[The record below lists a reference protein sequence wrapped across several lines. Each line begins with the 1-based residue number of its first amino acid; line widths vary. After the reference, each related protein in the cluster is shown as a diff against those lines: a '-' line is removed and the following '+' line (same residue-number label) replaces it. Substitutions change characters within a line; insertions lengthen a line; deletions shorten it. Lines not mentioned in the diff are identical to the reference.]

1 MTLALYTYKKGEHM
15 HKDISIW
22 MPLYIGDLQAK
33 FARMTAEQI
42 GAALLLMM
50 DFWKNGAIPHDLATV
65 CSITKLSQQTKA
77 KTLLNT
83 LLALELFEVESEQI
97 HSNFLTS
104 LKSQALQNQQMKSD
118 KAKNAAQARWGKSAS
133 NAQASTKQRKVNAQA
148 APEKSPSITQVML
161 EPCPSS
167 SSSSSS
173 SSSNFEEK
181 NESFLENSK
190 WI

>member
-1 MTLALYTYKKGEHM
+1 M

-33 FARMTAEQI
+33 FARMTVEQI
-42 GAALLLMM
+42 GATLLLMM

-133 NAQASTKQRKVNAQA
+133 NAQASTKQQKVNAQA
-148 APEKSPSITQVML
+148 ALEKSSSITQVIL
-161 EPCPSS
+161 ESCPSS

-181 NESFLENSK
+181 NENFLENSK

>member
-1 MTLALYTYKKGEHM
+1 M

-50 DFWKNGAIPHDLATV
+50 DFWKNGAIPHELATV
-65 CSITKLSQQTKA
+65 CSITKLPQHTKA

-83 LLALELFEVESEQI
+83 LMALELFEVESEQI

-118 KAKNAAQARWGKSAS
+118 KAKNAAQVRWGKSAS
-133 NAQASTKQRKVNAQA
+133 NAQASAKQRKVNAQA
-148 APEKSPSITQVML
+148 APEKNPSITQVML

-181 NESFLENSK
+181 NEDFLENSK

>member
-65 CSITKLSQQTKA
+65 CSITKLSQHTKA

-83 LLALELFEVESEQI
+83 LIALELFEVESEQI

-118 KAKNAAQARWGKSAS
+118 KAKNAAQARWNKSAS
-133 NAQASTKQRKVNAQA
+133 NAQASNKQVQKNAQA
-148 APEKSPSITQVML
+148 ALEKSPSITQVML

-181 NESFLENSK
+181 NEDFLENSK

>member
-1 MTLALYTYKKGEHM
+1 M

-65 CSITKLSQQTKA
+65 CSITKLSQHTKA

-83 LLALELFEVESEQI
+83 LIALELFEVESEQI

-118 KAKNAAQARWGKSAS
+118 KAKNAAQARWGKSES

-173 SSSNFEEK
+173 SNFEEK

>member
-1 MTLALYTYKKGEHM
+1 M

-65 CSITKLSQQTKA
+65 CSITKLPQHTKA

-83 LLALELFEVESEQI
+83 LMALELFEVESEQI
-97 HSNFLTS
+97 HSNFLSS
-104 LKSQALQNQQMKSD
+104 LKSQI
-118 KAKNAAQARWGKSAS
+118 KAR
-133 NAQASTKQRKVNAQA
+133 STDFTYRKFFCDLDGSRVT
-148 APEKSPSITQVML
+148 PRYGTCRRCDL
-161 EPCPSS
+161 
-167 SSSSSS
+167 
-173 SSSNFEEK
+173 
-181 NESFLENSK
+181 
-190 WI
+190 W

>member
-65 CSITKLSQQTKA
+65 CSITKLPQQTKA

-83 LLALELFEVESEQI
+83 LVALELFEVESEQI

-118 KAKNAAQARWGKSAS
+118 KAKNAAQARWNKSTS
-133 NAQASTKQRKVNAQA
+133 NAQASNKQVQKNAQA
-148 APEKSPSITQVML
+148 FSENTSRIAPTKLKQ
-161 EPCPSS
+161 CPSP

-181 NESFLENSK
+181 NENFLENSK

>member
-1 MTLALYTYKKGEHM
+1 M

-33 FARMTAEQI
+33 FARMTVEQI
-42 GAALLLMM
+42 GATLLLMM

-65 CSITKLSQQTKA
+65 CSITKLSQHTKA

-118 KAKNAAQARWGKSAS
+118 KAKNAAQARWNKSAS
-133 NAQASTKQRKVNAQA
+133 NAQASNKQVQKNAQA
-148 APEKSPSITQVML
+148 SSEDTPSIAPTKLKQ
-161 EPCPSS
+161 CPSS

-181 NESFLENSK
+181 NENFLENSK

>member
-1 MTLALYTYKKGEHM
+1 M

-65 CSITKLSQQTKA
+65 CSITKLSQHTKA

-133 NAQASTKQRKVNAQA
+133 NAQASTKQQKVNAQA
-148 APEKSPSITQVML
+148 GPEKSSSSTQVIL
-161 EPCPSS
+161 ESCPSS

>member
-65 CSITKLSQQTKA
+65 CSITKLPQHRFP
-77 KTLLNT
+77 L
-83 LLALELFEVESEQI
+83 I
-97 HSNFLTS
+97 
-104 LKSQALQNQQMKSD
+104 LQKPIWVIPVLPPPS
-118 KAKNAAQARWGKSAS
+118 
-133 NAQASTKQRKVNAQA
+133 V
-148 APEKSPSITQVML
+148 AP
-161 EPCPSS
+161 
-167 SSSSSS
+167 
-173 SSSNFEEK
+173 
-181 NESFLENSK
+181 
-190 WI
+190 

>member
-15 HKDISIW
+15 HKHISIW

-65 CSITKLSQQTKA
+65 CSITKLSQHTKA

-83 LLALELFEVESEQI
+83 LIALELFEVESEQI
-97 HSNFLTS
+97 HSSFLTS

-133 NAQASTKQRKVNAQA
+133 NAQALAKQRKVNTQA

-167 SSSSSS
+167 SSSSS
-173 SSSNFEEK
+173 NFEEK
-181 NESFLENSK
+181 NENFLENSK

>member
-1 MTLALYTYKKGEHM
+1 M

-33 FARMTAEQI
+33 FARMTVEQI
-42 GAALLLMM
+42 GATLLLMM

-65 CSITKLSQQTKA
+65 CSITKLSQHTKA

-148 APEKSPSITQVML
+148 VPEKNSSITQVML
-161 EPCPSS
+161 ESCPSS

>member
-65 CSITKLSQQTKA
+65 CSITKLPQQTKA

-83 LLALELFEVESEQI
+83 LMALELFEVESEQI
-97 HSNFLTS
+97 HSIF
-104 LKSQALQNQQMKSD
+104 
-118 KAKNAAQARWGKSAS
+118 
-133 NAQASTKQRKVNAQA
+133 
-148 APEKSPSITQVML
+148 
-161 EPCPSS
+161 
-167 SSSSSS
+167 
-173 SSSNFEEK
+173 
-181 NESFLENSK
+181 
-190 WI
+190 

>member
-1 MTLALYTYKKGEHM
+1 M

-65 CSITKLSQQTKA
+65 CSITKLPQHTKA

-83 LLALELFEVESEQI
+83 LTALELFEVESEQI
-97 HSNFLTS
+97 LSSFLTS
-104 LKSQALQNQQMKSD
+104 LKNQALQNQQMKSD
-118 KAKNAAQARWGKSAS
+118 KAKNAAQARWNKSAS
-133 NAQASTKQRKVNAQA
+133 NAQASNKAQQCDAQA
-148 APEKSPSITQVML
+148 SPKDSSSIAPLKLKQ
-161 EPCPSS
+161 CPSS
-167 SSSSSS
+167 SSSTSTSTS
-173 SSSNFEEK
+173 TSNFEEK
-181 NESFLENSK
+181 NSDFLEKSK

>member
-1 MTLALYTYKKGEHM
+1 
-15 HKDISIW
+15 
-22 MPLYIGDLQAK
+22 PLYIGDLQAK

-42 GAALLLMM
+42 GATLLLMM
-50 DFWKNGAIPHDLATV
+50 DFWKNGTITHDLATV
-65 CSITKLSQQTKA
+65 CSITKLSQHTKA

-83 LLALELFEVESEQI
+83 LMALELFEIESEQI

-118 KAKNAAQARWGKSAS
+118 KAKNAAQVRWGKSAS

-161 EPCPSS
+161 ESCP
-167 SSSSSS
+167 SS

-181 NESFLENSK
+181 NEDYSENSK

>member
-1 MTLALYTYKKGEHM
+1 M

-65 CSITKLSQQTKA
+65 CSITKLPQHTKA

-83 LLALELFEVESEQI
+83 LMALELFEVESEQI
-97 HSNFLTS
+97 HSSFLTS

-133 NAQASTKQRKVNAQA
+133 NAQASTKQQKVKK
-148 APEKSPSITQVML
+148 EKEVPKTNL
-161 EPCPSS
+161 EKLEELSS
-167 SSSSSS
+167 KAETRVDFYERVVRSVAR
-173 SSSNFEEK
+173 EETELKQK
-181 NESFLENSK
+181 NEE
-190 WI
+190 

>member
-1 MTLALYTYKKGEHM
+1 M

-65 CSITKLSQQTKA
+65 CSITKLSQNTKA

-83 LLALELFEVESEQI
+83 LLALELFEIESEQI
-97 HSNFLTS
+97 RSNFLTS

-133 NAQASTKQRKVNAQA
+133 NAQA
-148 APEKSPSITQVML
+148 APEKSSSITQVIL
-161 EPCPSS
+161 ESCP

-181 NESFLENSK
+181 NESFLESSK

>member
-1 MTLALYTYKKGEHM
+1 M

-50 DFWKNGAIPHDLATV
+50 DFWKNDAIPHDLATV
-65 CSITKLSQQTKA
+65 CSITKLPQHTKA

-83 LLALELFEVESEQI
+83 LMALELFEVESEQI
-97 HSNFLTS
+97 HSNFLSS

-148 APEKSPSITQVML
+148 TPEKSSSITQAML
-161 EPCPSS
+161 ESCPSS

>member
-15 HKDISIW
+15 HKHISIW

-65 CSITKLSQQTKA
+65 CSITKLPQHTKA

-83 LLALELFEVESEQI
+83 LLALELFEIESEQI
-97 HSNFLTS
+97 HSSFLTS

-133 NAQASTKQRKVNAQA
+133 NAQASVKQRKVNAQA

>member
-1 MTLALYTYKKGEHM
+1 M

-33 FARMTAEQI
+33 FARMTVEQI
-42 GAALLLMM
+42 GATLLLMM

-65 CSITKLSQQTKA
+65 CSITKLSQHTKA

-97 HSNFLTS
+97 HSNFLSS

-133 NAQASTKQRKVNAQA
+133 NAQASAKQRKVNAQA
-148 APEKSPSITQVML
+148 APEKSPSITQAML
-161 EPCPSS
+161 ESCPSS

>member
-1 MTLALYTYKKGEHM
+1 M

-65 CSITKLSQQTKA
+65 CSITKLPQHTKA

-83 LLALELFEVESEQI
+83 LMALELFEVESEQI
-97 HSNFLTS
+97 HSNFLSS

-133 NAQASTKQRKVNAQA
+133 NAQASTKQQKVNAQA
-148 APEKSPSITQVML
+148 NHEHSPSITQAML

-181 NESFLENSK
+181 NEVFLENSK

>member
-1 MTLALYTYKKGEHM
+1 M

-65 CSITKLSQQTKA
+65 CSITKLPQQTKA

-83 LLALELFEVESEQI
+83 LMALELFEIESEQI

-118 KAKNAAQARWGKSAS
+118 KAKNAAQARWNKSTS
-133 NAQASTKQRKVNAQA
+133 NAQASNKQVQKNAQA
-148 APEKSPSITQVML
+148 FSENTSSIAPTKLKQ
-161 EPCPSS
+161 CPSP

-181 NESFLENSK
+181 NENFLENSK

>member
-65 CSITKLSQQTKA
+65 CSITKLSQHTKA

-83 LLALELFEVESEQI
+83 LIALELFEVESEQI

-118 KAKNAAQARWGKSAS
+118 KAKNAAQARWGKSAT
-133 NAQASTKQRKVNAQA
+133 NAQASAKQRKVNAQA

>member
-1 MTLALYTYKKGEHM
+1 MNNA
-15 HKDISIW
+15 ISIW

-65 CSITKLSQQTKA
+65 CSITKLPQHTKA

-83 LLALELFEVESEQI
+83 LMALELFEVESEQI
-97 HSNFLTS
+97 HSNFLTN
-104 LKSQALQNQQMKSD
+104 LKRQALQNQQMKSD
-118 KAKNAAQARWGKSAS
+118 KAKNAAQARWNKSAS
-133 NAQASTKQRKVNAQA
+133 NAQASNKLMQKNTQA
-148 APEKSPSITQVML
+148 SSEDNPSIAPVKLKQ
-161 EPCPSS
+161 CP

>member
-1 MTLALYTYKKGEHM
+1 MN
-15 HKDISIW
+15 KDISIW

-65 CSITKLSQQTKA
+65 CSITKLPQHTKA

-83 LLALELFEVESEQI
+83 LIALELFEVESEQI

-133 NAQASTKQRKVNAQA
+133 NAQASTKQRKVNAQQLLRRA
-148 APEKSPSITQVML
+148 RVLLKSCLNHALHLHLHLHLHLQILKKKMRI
-161 EPCPSS
+161 
-167 SSSSSS
+167 
-173 SSSNFEEK
+173 F
-181 NESFLENSK
+181 
-190 WI
+190 